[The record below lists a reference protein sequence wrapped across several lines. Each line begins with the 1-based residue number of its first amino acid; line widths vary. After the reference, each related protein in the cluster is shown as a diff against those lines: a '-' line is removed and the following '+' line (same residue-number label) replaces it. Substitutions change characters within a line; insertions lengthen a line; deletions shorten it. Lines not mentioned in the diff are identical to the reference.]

1 MPEKNETNKVSLIGE
16 VVSEFTFNHEVFGE
30 KFYFVSLSVTRLSGQ
45 VDVVP
50 VSISERLMDISKDY
64 RGMTMEVLGQFRS
77 YNRHDGEKSHLILFV
92 FAQEVRLSEESAGYT
107 GTNQIFLDGY
117 ICKKP
122 IYRRTPL
129 GREIADMLL
138 AVNRLCGKTDYI
150 PCIVWGRNARYGSRF
165 GVGSHVCVEGRI
177 QSREYMKKLSETECE
192 KRVAYEVSV
201 SKYLDNRR
209 SLEKGEDD
217 GGGAA

>member
-1 MPEKNETNKVSLIGE
+1 MRPIGE
-16 VVSEFTFNHEVFGE
+16 VISEFTFNHEAFGE

-45 VDVVP
+45 VDVIP
-50 VSISERLMDISKDY
+50 TSISERLMDISK
-64 RGMTMEVLGQFRS
+64 RLS
-77 YNRHDGEKSHLILFV
+77 RHDDGGAWTVSFLQPPRRRKKPFDTV
-92 FAQEVRLSEESAGYT
+92 RVRTGEVRLPEEPAGYT
-107 GTNQIFLDGY
+107 GTNQTFLDGY

-122 IYRRTPL
+122 IYRRTPM

-138 AVNRLCGKTDYI
+138 AVNRLCRKTDYI
-150 PCIVWGRNARYGSRF
+150 PCIVWGRNARYASGF
-165 GVGSHVCVEGRI
+165 DVGSHVCVEGRI

-192 KRVAYEVSV
+192 KHVAYEVSV

-217 GGGAA
+217 GGGVA

>member
-107 GTNQIFLDGY
+107 GTNQIFSSWTDTSVKNLSIGGHRWEEKLQ
-117 ICKKP
+117 ICFWRSIVYVGKQT
-122 IYRRTPL
+122 IYR
-129 GREIADMLL
+129 
-138 AVNRLCGKTDYI
+138 VS
-150 PCIVWGRNARYGSRF
+150 YGAEMPAMHP
-165 GVGSHVCVEGRI
+165 VL
-177 QSREYMKKLSETECE
+177 M
-192 KRVAYEVSV
+192 
-201 SKYLDNRR
+201 
-209 SLEKGEDD
+209 
-217 GGGAA
+217 